1 MAQLSPAQIPN
12 PQNHEIQFIMQSQTT
27 RTFAKKDDCED
38 QREMLYGKGL
48 TDYKATCIIIS
59 AITIDSGHQATIAEI
74 YRNTFNLSELG
85 E

>member
-1 MAQLSPAQIPN
+1 
-12 PQNHEIQFIMQSQTT
+12 
-27 RTFAKKDDCED
+27 
-38 QREMLYGKGL
+38 MLYGKGL